1 MSDLTEPSEL
11 RGDEISRKAAIEAL
25 IELAAPAD
33 VPHALEDIYDKGVAD
48 SIGVLESL
56 PSVPEPSSAPT
67 GLTRLYEAFS
77 KEFDDAWVN
86 IRLNEDE
93 QGNVTEGDEDAHSW
107 WQGMAAGVEAC
118 RAILESSSAPT
129 HETE

>member
-1 MSDLTEPSEL
+1 MTEPSEL
-11 RGDEISRKAAIEAL
+11 RGDVISRKAAIEAL

-67 GLTRLYEAFS
+67 GLTRERLDELIQKALPFQPAYYEA
-77 KEFDDAWVN
+77 
-86 IRLNEDE
+86 LNAMISFRDL
-93 QGNVTEGDEDAHSW
+93 
-107 WQGMAAGVEAC
+107 
-118 RAILESSSAPT
+118 ILESSSAPT
-129 HETE
+129 QEEN